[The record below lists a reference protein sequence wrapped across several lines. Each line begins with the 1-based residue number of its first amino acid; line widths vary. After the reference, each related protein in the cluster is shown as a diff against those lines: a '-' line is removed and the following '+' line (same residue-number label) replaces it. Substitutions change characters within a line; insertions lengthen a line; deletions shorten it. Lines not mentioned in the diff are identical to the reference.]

1 MEPKAPQ
8 VNQLTG
14 RRVLLSIHSGKFS
27 LPTSALSPS
36 ALVGKA

>member
-14 RRVLLSIHSGKFS
+14 RRVLLSIHSG
-27 LPTSALSPS
+27 TDC
-36 ALVGKA
+36 LVDKARK